1 MDSNTASL
9 TPEQL
14 ELVKFGSLGSKKLR
28 RLYFNSVESNS
39 GEASTLNPKVTAAG
53 ATGDRPEN
61 AANTNIDVKLNL
73 DLNNYLKRDF
83 NSVSKTDSRSTG
95 YSHGHD
101 ATGVTR
107 SKSRSGAP
115 VSPSKSIEYKRSDKK
130 NDTEKEWAAIREA
143 EPTHTALREWKSIQ
157 LRGFVDPKRFYK
169 NTKSNLE
176 EMPRQFQIGKI
187 VSQSKSINFGNIED
201 GSKSTPS
208 GSTSQSKGRRR
219 TRKKPSLITSML
231 KDDKGWVNKR
241 YNEIQSEKT
250 KGSKGWYQRQL
261 KKRKRG

>member
-83 NSVSKTDSRSTG
+83 NSVSKTDSRST
-95 YSHGHD
+95 
-101 ATGVTR
+101 
-107 SKSRSGAP
+107 
-115 VSPSKSIEYKRSDKK
+115 EYKRSDKK

-169 NTKSNLE
+169 NTKSKLE